1 MGERHLNS
9 IINWIK
15 FLDTGQHQ
23 SLPSCLMLAHQV
35 EPFPTV
41 TLKEERQETKKVT
54 FKSHDKCVSITLIVG
69 TCIHTDTTD
78 VQVLSSVDSALISSE
93 AATAVTTAVSYTHLT
108 LPTIYSV

>member
-35 EPFPTV
+35 QPFLSHRTV

-54 FKSHDKCVSITLIVG
+54 FKSHDKCISITLIVG
-69 TCIHTDTTD
+69 TCIHTDTTE

-93 AATAVTTAVSYTHLT
+93 AAVTTEPESEDHG
-108 LPTIYSV
+108 